1 MGGQWPWWRCYRSF
15 VDFDSRPVWGL
26 SSLLALSGLRSSLPV
41 LYCIAVKRLHWR
53 RALEVL
59 CFYRIG
65 FRSLELKSSSLV
77 CRLWWSQEWR
87 FSELPILQQLPWV
100 VRSSDFSS
108 VAITRP
114 QHIISY
120 QKMATLI
127 HFPWGISDAIRNM
140 PADREVRSQRN
151 QRPRLGDRYRKRS
164 RSLCV
169 KARRLFFILT
179 FFWLFFA
186 VFLTAF
192 HHFLGRQGLRWDGSP
207 WCVFRHWPTLLFS
220 ASQEPAK
227 WGKPCRGSRW
237 NWARCEAPDAGVAVD
252 WALEPV
258 SPRVRDFS
266 WKSNL
271 V

>member
-1 MGGQWPWWRCYRSF
+1 M
-15 VDFDSRPVWGL
+15 RPFL
-26 SSLLALSGLRSSLPV
+26 FA
-41 LYCIAVKRLHWR
+41 CT
-53 RALEVL
+53 
-59 CFYRIG
+59 FRIEKQFTCG

-127 HFPWGISDAIRNM
+127 HFPWGISDTIRNM

-169 KARRLFFILT
+169 KARRLFFILFILT
-179 FFWLFFA
+179 FFGLFLQCFSRLFIIFWVDKVWDEMVRRDA
-186 VFLTAF
+186 CSVTDPLYSSQPRRSQRNEASRAEVVDGIEPDVKHLMQELQWTEHLNRWVRECEIFLENQT
-192 HHFLGRQGLRWDGSP
+192 LSKSP
-207 WCVFRHWPTLLFS
+207 QNNIRVSRNLERFGELTGETLLQMFW
-220 ASQEPAK
+220 QN
-227 WGKPCRGSRW
+227 RI
-237 NWARCEAPDAGVAVD
+237 
-252 WALEPV
+252 
-258 SPRVRDFS
+258 F
-266 WKSNL
+266 
-271 V
+271 